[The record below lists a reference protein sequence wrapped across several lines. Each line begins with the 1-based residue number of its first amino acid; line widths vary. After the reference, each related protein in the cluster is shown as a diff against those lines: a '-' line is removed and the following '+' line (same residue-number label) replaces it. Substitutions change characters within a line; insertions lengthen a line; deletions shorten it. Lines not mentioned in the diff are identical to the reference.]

1 MCVVHGAGTV
11 RRGTK
16 GITMMKRAHLLVA
29 TVTVAALATTGMA
42 PAAMADPKPGAA
54 KSGAA
59 VKSDGKAKPGKNTD
73 IAKIAAQLGVTA
85 DRLEAALVA
94 AKMSLGGSTKVTLDA
109 FAAAVA
115 ANLRLPV
122 ARVKAAVAPLFLN
135 PGRPR
140 PGDKHGEH
148 KKDGKDSKDKK
159 DGKHKKDDPRTSPFA
174 SDAAAA
180 RLAAALGV
188 SRAKAKATLVALVSA
203 PGGIVPTSKSFRD
216 MAASLGVSAKQL
228 NSALGDLK
236 KSLDNG

>member
-1 MCVVHGAGTV
+1 
-11 RRGTK
+11 
-16 GITMMKRAHLLVA
+16 MMKRAHLLVA

-59 VKSDGKAKPGKNTD
+59 VKSDGRAKPAKNTD

-148 KKDGKDSKDKK
+148 KKAGEHTKDGKDKK
-159 DGKHKKDDPRTSPFA
+159 GGKHKKDDPRTSPFA

-180 RLAAALGV
+180 RLAAALGI
-188 SRAKAKATLVALVSA
+188 SRAQAKTTLVALVSA

-216 MAASLGVSAKQL
+216 LAASLGVSAEQL